1 MRESKLA
8 SVICG
13 LNERDQ
19 SNEKGGQNHVRFVPL
34 EFIEIEYTAT
44 RNAVDCQVNDTE
56 MTRKMLLSG

>member
-1 MRESKLA
+1 MRKSKIA

-44 RNAVDCQVNDTE
+44 RNAVDCPSE
-56 MTRKMLLSG
+56 RH